1 MASSNTPAPYFFT
14 KRGKRLTFKAGD
26 FNPNQV
32 VTSPVVERIR
42 IRKSNDQGLT
52 GSVRITNPRASQF
65 GRAKKTASIGMGRL
79 GQTDNS

>member
-14 KRGKRLTFKAGD
+14 KSGKRLTYKAGD

-52 GSVRITNPRASQF
+52 GSVRITNPRAALF
-65 GRAKKTASIGMGRL
+65 GRARKTASLGMGGV
-79 GQTDNS
+79 GQMDNV